1 LGNWI
6 ALAYVCDLRLWWQI
20 ATLRSVRKEVDQMAS
35 SFQGVIN
42 NVGIFVP
49 AAESRKAEY
58 SEIYAQHCHRIYSLA
73 FWMTDNE
80 LTAEQLAGNTFLRAF
95 ASFGSPTT
103 EQIDQAFLVEVRE
116 FTRLGTLT
124 LNCVVSPQIKSVY
137 GNVKRV
143 HLERALVQL
152 PATEKL
158 IFLFHD
164 VEGYGHERIALLLG
178 IGEHESQLGLHQAR
192 IRIREIVSQM
202 S

>member
-1 LGNWI
+1 
-6 ALAYVCDLRLWWQI
+6 
-20 ATLRSVRKEVDQMAS
+20 MAS
-35 SFQGVIN
+35 NYQAIN
-42 NVGIFVP
+42 NVGIYVP
-49 AAESRKAEY
+49 AAESRKAQY
-58 SEIYAQHCHRIYSLA
+58 SEIYSQHGHRIYSLA

-80 LTAEQLAGNTFLRAF
+80 LTAEELASNTFLRALVGT
-95 ASFGSPTT
+95 ASPTT

-116 FTRLGTLT
+116 FTPLGVLT
-124 LNCVVSPQIKSVY
+124 LNCSVSPQTKSVY

-164 VEGYGHERIALLLG
+164 VEGYGHERIGRLLG
-178 IGEHESQLGLHQAR
+178 INEHESQLGLHQAR
-192 IRIREIVSQM
+192 LWVREVVSQM